1 MGLTD
6 LVGFKEFNLVTRFSN
21 LRLVHKNDGEILEA
35 HSETC
40 FGCSATKGLCGR
52 STKALKGDKLTFCD
66 GELVIQF
73 NLGGV

>member
-35 HSETC
+35 HSERT
-40 FGCSATKGLCGR
+40 LWQ
-52 STKALKGDKLTFCD
+52 
-66 GELVIQF
+66 V
-73 NLGGV
+73 N